1 MPRTDERMDPGKPGP
16 MGTDGNHP
24 PTRTA
29 NEKPWFS
36 IGDLHIIYIYMCE
49 TIWGCL
55 ILGGMMGD
63 GIPFRAGLT
72 LVVFC
77 LKHLFP

>member
-16 MGTDGNHP
+16 MGIDGNHP

-36 IGDLHIIYIYMCE
+36 IGDLHIIYIYMCVKPF
-49 TIWGCL
+49 
-55 ILGGMMGD
+55 GG
-63 GIPFRAGLT
+63 A
-72 LVVFC
+72 
-77 LKHLFP
+77 